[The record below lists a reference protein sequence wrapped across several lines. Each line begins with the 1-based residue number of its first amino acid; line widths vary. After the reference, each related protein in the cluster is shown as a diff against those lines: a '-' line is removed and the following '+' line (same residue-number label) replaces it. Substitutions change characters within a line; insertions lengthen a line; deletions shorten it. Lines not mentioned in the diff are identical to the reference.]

1 LVCASDLAR
10 AAISSFTAAWTPH
23 IEDTDDLFMRRRL
36 PTFLLAA
43 LAAISMA
50 MPLWAALRSE
60 RSLIGNSTVYLN
72 RAHQAGRPFAEAA
85 TLVFT
90 GLVLI
95 GLASAVRRT
104 S

>member
-1 LVCASDLAR
+1 
-10 AAISSFTAAWTPH
+10 
-23 IEDTDDLFMRRRL
+23 MRRRL

-50 MPLWAALRSE
+50 MPLWAALRPE

-72 RAHQAGRPFAEAA
+72 RAHEAGRPFAEAA